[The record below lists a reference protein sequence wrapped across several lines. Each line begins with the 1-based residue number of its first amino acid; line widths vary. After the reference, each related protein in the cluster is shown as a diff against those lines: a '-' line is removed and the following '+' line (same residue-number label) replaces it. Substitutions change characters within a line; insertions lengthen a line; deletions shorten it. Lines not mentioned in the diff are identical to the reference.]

1 MDHTCNQEGN
11 IGAIKATLSRLEKDL
26 NGNGQQGIIQRF
38 VIMEAEHVEVK
49 DNIDKLATAFSALAK
64 NDSNKEAVK
73 VAIANGLKRFGG
85 FVAIGATLLGV
96 IYLILD
102 HI

>member
-1 MDHTCNQEGN
+1 MAHECNHEGD
-11 IGAIKATLSRLEKDL
+11 IGAIKATLSRIEKDL

-38 VIMEAEHVEVK
+38 VIMEAEHTEVK
-49 DNIDKLATAFSALAK
+49 ENLDKLATAFSALAK
-64 NDSNKEAVK
+64 NDSNKEAIRL
-73 VAIANGLKRFGG
+73 AIANGLKRFGG
-85 FVAIGATLLGV
+85 FIAIGATILGA